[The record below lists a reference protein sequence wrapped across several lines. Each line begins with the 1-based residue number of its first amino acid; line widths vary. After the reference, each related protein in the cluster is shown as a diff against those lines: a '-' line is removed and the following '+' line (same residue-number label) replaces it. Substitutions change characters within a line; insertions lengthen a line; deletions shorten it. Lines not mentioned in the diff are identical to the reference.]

1 LIYDFGH
8 NNFSVGL
15 VMQERKQF
23 VVTCKDCQRAI
34 PTGAKEFP
42 FHSMEVTCP
51 LCGEKHRYLPSEFI
65 LGKPNELAAK
75 KQRGV
80 TLFGITVLRVP
91 INQAQTNPERSGSGA
106 DRSGTA

>member
-1 LIYDFGH
+1 
-8 NNFSVGL
+8 
-15 VMQERKQF
+15 MQERKQF
-23 VVTCKDCQRAI
+23 VVTCKDCQRAV
-34 PTGAKEFP
+34 PSGVKEFP
-42 FHSMEVTCP
+42 FHSMEVTFP

-91 INQAQTNPERSGSGA
+91 HQSNQNGL
-106 DRSGTA
+106 